1 MTHNT
6 GVWAAPT
13 RLLRAVRRQTTR
25 LQYFAPRGS
34 GIVSYEV
41 DADCLGCV
49 DALPCMRVSTPT
61 EVRVT
66 QGRDFAHRDCRVM
79 LSGVMGCNDWD
90 VA

>member
-1 MTHNT
+1 
-6 GVWAAPT
+6 
-13 RLLRAVRRQTTR
+13 
-25 LQYFAPRGS
+25 
-34 GIVSYEV
+34 
-41 DADCLGCV
+41 
-49 DALPCMRVSTPT
+49 MRVSTPT